1 MTMTVETSFTQQLG
15 NALFINERSLPMAA
29 VKIYQGGMVALFA
42 GYAQEAAP
50 VTAGSPE
57 VVVVGKCAGIGSK
70 GTGPI
75 TSNETNPDNTA
86 GAPGDKFVRVIC
98 GIFLLKN
105 SAGVE
110 AITQADA
117 NKRCYM
123 VDGQTVS
130 RNSNLGKRPV
140 MGVVIGVTT
149 ASEAGAAGV
158 YVQVGVLETQRIVV
172 QVLANADLTLF
183 QYGIVKITA
192 GKAAKATG
200 ATDGLWGILQNA
212 PNINEVAEV
221 CLYGPSLLK
230 AGAGFTVALDITS
243 DGAGLGINATAGLF
257 AGPTVGADLAVIATA
272 DAAVQGGAYVQA
284 DVQTIATLA
293 NAIKAYING
302 VGVTFWNALKADRAA
317 MSLGSR
323 TIAKAY
329 ETAAGGE
336 TKMVFVQPGGRI

>member
-140 MGVVIGVTT
+140 MGTVIGVT
-149 ASEAGAAGV
+149 AAEAGAAGV

-192 GKAAKATG
+192 GKAAKAAA
-200 ATDGLWGILQNA
+200 ATDALWGVLQNA

-243 DGAGLGINATAGLF
+243 DAAGLGIDATAGSF
-257 AGPTVGADLAVIATA
+257 ANPTVGANLVAEATA
-272 DAAVQGGAYVQA
+272 DAVDLASA
-284 DVQTIATLA
+284 IALV
-293 NAIKAYING
+293 NSLKAKYNT
-302 VGVTFWNALKADRAA
+302 GVTFWNALKADRVA
-317 MSLGSR
+317 MALGSR

-329 ETAAGGE
+329 ETAAAAE